1 MDYSPT
7 DATTDKSYA
16 EAAVA
21 LALLLWAI
29 VPFAR
34 VLI

>member
-1 MDYSPT
+1 MDYNPT
-7 DATTDKSYA
+7 DAVDKSYA

-29 VPFAR
+29 MPFAR